1 MYTPKN
7 IRRARGSQR
16 AQRTRDRK
24 LPRTGP
30 KLTLEA
36 ERPGSGETEQ
46 YHGYRCNRSSGRY
59 HALTIRTR
67 RARAPNAAYG
77 PNITSNGSGTNRNYQ
92 NPSHAPVPSP
102 SGRPPACVL
111 AEVARDARARG
122 MRARSGS
129 GTSRCSMLTWIEW
142 KSTGALQT
150 RTATRTS
157 PRPSSRPRDTSTSAG
172 GSPRQEN
179 AHVHTLC
186 RTPTGRQRDTGP
198 SVRLGGRERERER
211 AAKIRRIL
219 SPTTKCSRERKRPS
233 SFKHYCVSLSCV
245 TLSLSLSLPR
255 TRRRRG
261 GRERGNE
268 AVNGSARHSPCGS
281 SSLFPHFSPARMCL
295 IANNVLIRRRTRRRA
310 GSCVT
315 HTHRFEVFI
324 PGTPS
329 RPGRTLGPSPGRS
342 GRQPSGDPHV
352 DAPPSEGRRRVGVR
366 RAREL
371 GRIDRVAGV
380 LRVQIIRGGT
390 CSGAFLS
397 CVHPRNNYM
406 YLC

>member
-1 MYTPKN
+1 MRC
-7 IRRARGSQR
+7 RREQRPERRPARRHARG
-16 AQRTRDRK
+16 
-24 LPRTGP
+24 
-30 KLTLEA
+30 
-36 ERPGSGETEQ
+36 
-46 YHGYRCNRSSGRY
+46 
-59 HALTIRTR
+59 TR
-67 RARAPNAAYG
+67 RQAPAAVRGKKTHTY
-77 PNITSNGSGTNRNYQ
+77 TRS
-92 NPSHAPVPSP
+92 V
-102 SGRPPACVL
+102 GRPL
-111 AEVARDARARG
+111 AGSATPGR
-122 MRARSGS
+122 RSGWE
-129 GTSRCSMLTWIEW
+129 G
-142 KSTGALQT
+142 
-150 RTATRTS
+150 
-157 PRPSSRPRDTSTSAG
+157 
-172 GSPRQEN
+172 
-179 AHVHTLC
+179 
-186 RTPTGRQRDTGP
+186 
-198 SVRLGGRERERER
+198 ERERER
-211 AAKIRRIL
+211 TAKIRRIL
-219 SPTTKCSRERKRPS
+219 SPTKKCSRERKRPS

-281 SSLFPHFSPARMCL
+281 SSLFPHFSPARICL

-310 GSCVT
+310 GSCAT

-406 YLC
+406 

>member
-1 MYTPKN
+1 MRC
-7 IRRARGSQR
+7 RREQRPERRPARRHARG
-16 AQRTRDRK
+16 
-24 LPRTGP
+24 
-30 KLTLEA
+30 
-36 ERPGSGETEQ
+36 
-46 YHGYRCNRSSGRY
+46 
-59 HALTIRTR
+59 TR
-67 RARAPNAAYG
+67 RQAPAAVRGKKTHTY
-77 PNITSNGSGTNRNYQ
+77 TRS
-92 NPSHAPVPSP
+92 V
-102 SGRPPACVL
+102 GRPL
-111 AEVARDARARG
+111 AGSATPGR
-122 MRARSGS
+122 RSGWE
-129 GTSRCSMLTWIEW
+129 G
-142 KSTGALQT
+142 
-150 RTATRTS
+150 
-157 PRPSSRPRDTSTSAG
+157 
-172 GSPRQEN
+172 
-179 AHVHTLC
+179 
-186 RTPTGRQRDTGP
+186 
-198 SVRLGGRERERER
+198 ERERER
-211 AAKIRRIL
+211 TAKIRRIL
-219 SPTTKCSRERKRPS
+219 SPTKKCSRERKRPS

>member
-122 MRARSGS
+122 TRARSGS

-179 AHVHTLC
+179 AHARVRPGPGSCRPVRRAPGRRRQEHELFLLRCSAVGARGGGGHDRDGTAVVGGRAELGRPAPELTCGGKLC
-186 RTPTGRQRDTGP
+186 CHKTSRCGSHGSEASAATGDGKTALRAFGLFTVTVDFSGKLLAVIGAKLASETGAGQERRSTPPDPGPRRTPNAPSAYHAFRMPELAIARD
-198 SVRLGGRERERER
+198 
-211 AAKIRRIL
+211 
-219 SPTTKCSRERKRPS
+219 RPS
-233 SFKHYCVSLSCV
+233 SMP
-245 TLSLSLSLPR
+245 TGQP
-255 TRRRRG
+255 
-261 GRERGNE
+261 
-268 AVNGSARHSPCGS
+268 AS
-281 SSLFPHFSPARMCL
+281 SSSPQ
-295 IANNVLIRRRTRRRA
+295 T
-310 GSCVT
+310 
-315 HTHRFEVFI
+315 
-324 PGTPS
+324 
-329 RPGRTLGPSPGRS
+329 
-342 GRQPSGDPHV
+342 
-352 DAPPSEGRRRVGVR
+352 
-366 RAREL
+366 
-371 GRIDRVAGV
+371 
-380 LRVQIIRGGT
+380 VQISTTRLIPPI
-390 CSGAFLS
+390 SAE
-397 CVHPRNNYM
+397 
-406 YLC
+406 

>member
-1 MYTPKN
+1 M
-7 IRRARGSQR
+7 
-16 AQRTRDRK
+16 
-24 LPRTGP
+24 
-30 KLTLEA
+30 
-36 ERPGSGETEQ
+36 
-46 YHGYRCNRSSGRY
+46 
-59 HALTIRTR
+59 RTR
-67 RARAPNAAYG
+67 RSRERRASTRYAGEEWVGDVEMFDADVDRMEVDRCVADENSDPNVAPPVVTPEGHVDKRRRQSAA
-77 PNITSNGSGTNRNYQ
+77 SKR
-92 NPSHAPVPSP
+92 
-102 SGRPPACVL
+102 
-111 AEVARDARARG
+111 
-122 MRARSGS
+122 
-129 GTSRCSMLTWIEW
+129 
-142 KSTGALQT
+142 T
-150 RTATRTS
+150 RTHALS
-157 PRPSSRPRDTSTSAG
+157 D
-172 GSPRQEN
+172 
-179 AHVHTLC
+179 AHWQAARHRAV
-186 RTPTGRQRDTGP
+186 GP
-198 SVRLGGRERERER
+198 AGRERERER
-211 AAKIRRIL
+211 ELPRFAESYPHHKMLEREKETLLFQTLLRI
-219 SPTTKCSRERKRPS
+219 
-233 SFKHYCVSLSCV
+233 
-245 TLSLSLSLPR
+245 TLVCNAVSLSLSLPR

-281 SSLFPHFSPARMCL
+281 SSLFPHFSPARICL

-406 YLC
+406 